1 MALIWKKI
9 EGRWAY
15 FSLALPIIGLLAPL
29 SVGIVFAQEVP
40 FPNHSGIRDF
50 IEYWAASRLLAQGGN
65 PYSPEALLAVQH
77 TAGWSGSAPL
87 IMWNPPWSL
96 VFTLPFGFFD
106 FTVGQFFWLM
116 FHVWLVL
123 ISAQCLWQIYG
134 KSSQG
139 SRLPWLLAF
148 TFVPTVFVLI
158 IGQITPLVL
167 AGVTSFIYFED
178 KQKKLAMGVA
188 LVVLSIKPH
197 LLYLF
202 WIFLLLWVIEKQ
214 LLRLGL
220 GAVLAGLIAALLP
233 LLFNP
238 KVYSEYVALYGISGI
253 LKPLDWPAP
262 TLRNLLRLF
271 LGVNDRWVQ
280 FAPTAIAIAWAFHH
294 WRRYKHG
301 WNWRDQ
307 VPIISVVSVASS
319 IFVWTY
325 DQVVLLPAILE
336 GAAWIRQR
344 PAPWI
349 RFWCARVYVTINVIH
364 LLMRFWLAEEL
375 WYFWLAPALLMNYFL
390 FHWEKDKTPDSV

>member
-1 MALIWKKI
+1 MVLVWKKI
-9 EGRWAY
+9 EGRRAY
-15 FSLALPIIGLLAPL
+15 FFSLGPIIGLLASL
-29 SVGIVFAQEVP
+29 NVGIVFAQDAP
-40 FPNHSGIRDF
+40 FSNLAGIRDF
-50 IEYWAASRLLAQGGN
+50 VEYWAASRLLTHGGN
-65 PYSPEALLAVQH
+65 PYSPEALLAIQH
-77 TAGWSGSAPL
+77 SAGWSGSAPL

-96 VFTLPFGFFD
+96 AFILPFGFLD

-116 FHVWLVL
+116 LHVGLVL
-123 ISAQCLWQIYG
+123 ISAQCLWRIYG
-134 KSSQG
+134 KSPQST
-139 SRLPWLLAF
+139 RLPWLLAL

-167 AGVTSFIYFED
+167 AGVTAFLYFEE
-178 KQKKLAMGVA
+178 KRKKLATGAA
-188 LVVLSIKPH
+188 LVILSIKPH

-202 WIFLLLWVIEKQ
+202 WIFLLLWLIEKQ
-214 LLRLGL
+214 IWRLVL
-220 GAVLAGLIAALLP
+220 GAVLAGLVAALLP
-233 LLFNP
+233 WFFNP

-262 TLRNLLRLF
+262 TLRNLLRL
-271 LGVNDRWVQ
+271 LVGIDDPWLQ
-280 FAPTAIAIAWAFHH
+280 FAPTAIAVAWVFYH
-294 WRRYKHG
+294 WRRHKSG

-349 RFWCARVYVTINVIH
+349 KFWCARVYITINVIH